1 MSGGRREVGSGGPYE
16 ERVGYCRA
24 VRSGP
29 LVCVSGTAATEP
41 DGAVTPGGAAAQAE
55 RAFEIIEAALG
66 ELGASMEEVVRAR
79 IYVVDVGDWPAVAAV
94 FRGRFGGSR
103 PAATLVQ
110 VSGLI
115 ERSMLVEI
123 EVDAWSPLG

>member
-29 LVCVSGTAATEP
+29 LVCVSGTVGMEP
-41 DGAVTPGGAAAQAE
+41 DGSVTRGGAGAQAE

-79 IYVVDVGDWPAVAAV
+79 IYVVDVGDWPAVTAV

-103 PAATLVQ
+103 PAATLVE

>member
-41 DGAVTPGGAAAQAE
+41 DGAVTPGGAAAQTE
-55 RAFEIIEAALG
+55 RIFQIIEQALG
-66 ELGASMEEVVRAR
+66 ELDASMEEVVRTR
-79 IYVVDVGDWPAVAAV
+79 IYVVDAADWPAIAAV
-94 FRGRFGGSR
+94 YRGRFGGSR
-103 PAATLVQ
+103 PAATLVE

>member
-1 MSGGRREVGSGGPYE
+1 MSGGRQEVGSGGPYE

-41 DGAVTPGGAAAQAE
+41 DGAVTPGGAAAQTE
-55 RAFEIIEAALG
+55 RIFQIIEQALG
-66 ELGASMEEVVRAR
+66 ELDASMDQVVRTR
-79 IYVVDVGDWPAVAAV
+79 IYVVDAADWPAIAAV
-94 FRGRFGGSR
+94 YRGRFGGSR
-103 PAATLVQ
+103 PAATLVE